1 MKNMYHFL
9 YRTECKITKK
19 YYIGVHST
27 SNLDDGYLGSG
38 ILLQESLKT
47 YGKDNHTL
55 EILQFFNSKE
65 EKFQAEKNYITLEM
79 INDPN
84 CLNFSF
90 GGNGG
95 IMNEN
100 HYTSFMEA
108 GRKAFKQKLQDP
120 EFKQFY
126 GKKISEAN
134 YRRIARGEIIKAPD
148 WTGRKHSTQTIE
160 KIKQSKAT
168 QGSGE
173 NNSQFGSCWI
183 TNGTENKK
191 IKKGDL
197 IPTDWVKGRKL
208 K

>member
-1 MKNMYHFL
+1 MRKTYHFL
-9 YRTECKITKK
+9 YRTKCKITGT

-38 ILLQESLKT
+38 MLLLESVKR
-47 YGKDNHTL
+47 YGKENHIL
-55 EILQFFNSKE
+55 EILKFFNSKE
-65 EKFQAEKNYITLEM
+65 EKFEAEKNYITLEM

-100 HYTSFMEA
+100 HYNNFMEA

-120 EFKQFY
+120 EFKQSFA
-126 GKKISEAN
+126 KKISESN
-134 YRRIARGEIIKAPD
+134 YRRIARGEIIKWPD
-148 WTGRKHSTQTIE
+148 WTGKKHRDETKE
-160 KIKQSKAT
+160 KIGKANSIT
-168 QGSGE
+168 QLGE
-173 NNSQFGSCWI
+173 KNSQFGSFWI
-183 TNGTENKK
+183 TNGKESKK

-197 IPTDWVKGRKL
+197 IPKDWVKGRNMK
-208 K
+208 